1 MGNPV
6 LRSLLVLGAA
16 STSAYQVEGA
26 WNEDGK
32 GESVWDHFAHTPSM
46 IKGGDTGDVACD
58 VYHRYA
64 AELQLMKQM
73 NVRSYRFSVSW
84 SRVRPTG
91 RGAFN
96 QKGLDYYSRLTDAI
110 LAQGIRPVCTL
121 FHWDLPQALAD
132 PAWRSRETV
141 KLFGEYAAKAGDVL
155 GDRIKTWAILNEP
168 AVFARGAYGLPL
180 DSPEKTSF
188 AAALKSQHGA
198 NLATGEAFRALKA
211 AHGDASVGNALSMSP
226 ADPATASAEDHAAAE
241 RYHAWQNQWFLE
253 PSLSGRYPEAFVGG
267 QPLDEMGF
275 ELGDEERLKAPL
287 DWIGINY
294 YNREI
299 VKARTV
305 TAESRGEARLGLS
318 VARGYQGS
326 LTVKGW
332 EVWPKGIYDI
342 VVRISKDY
350 GLPIEITEN
359 GCSYNDAVDE
369 QGGVPD
375 PQRIG
380 FYRDHLNECARAIAD
395 GAELRGFHAWSFM
408 DNFEW
413 MDGYSQRF
421 GLVYVDRCTQ
431 RRIVKDSG
439 HWYAKVIAENR
450 A

>member
-1 MGNPV
+1 M
-6 LRSLLVLGAA
+6 

-58 VYHRYA
+58 MYHRYA

-84 SRVRPTG
+84 PRVRPTG

-198 NLATGEAFRALKA
+198 NLATGEAFRALTMRFRCRLLIRRRLLLKITRPRS
-211 AHGDASVGNALSMSP
+211 GITRGRTNGSWSPRSP
-226 ADPATASAEDHAAAE
+226 AAIPRPSWAGSRWMRWASSWA
-241 RYHAWQNQWFLE
+241 
-253 PSLSGRYPEAFVGG
+253 
-267 QPLDEMGF
+267 M
-275 ELGDEERLKAPL
+275 K
-287 DWIGINY
+287 
-294 YNREI
+294 
-299 VKARTV
+299 
-305 TAESRGEARLGLS
+305 RG
-318 VARGYQGS
+318 
-326 LTVKGW
+326 
-332 EVWPKGIYDI
+332 
-342 VVRISKDY
+342 
-350 GLPIEITEN
+350 
-359 GCSYNDAVDE
+359 
-369 QGGVPD
+369 
-375 PQRIG
+375 
-380 FYRDHLNECARAIAD
+380 
-395 GAELRGFHAWSFM
+395 
-408 DNFEW
+408 
-413 MDGYSQRF
+413 
-421 GLVYVDRCTQ
+421 
-431 RRIVKDSG
+431 
-439 HWYAKVIAENR
+439 
-450 A
+450 

>member
-1 MGNPV
+1 
-6 LRSLLVLGAA
+6 
-16 STSAYQVEGA
+16 
-26 WNEDGK
+26 
-32 GESVWDHFAHTPSM
+32 
-46 IKGGDTGDVACD
+46 
-58 VYHRYA
+58 
-64 AELQLMKQM
+64 
-73 NVRSYRFSVSW
+73 
-84 SRVRPTG
+84 
-91 RGAFN
+91 
-96 QKGLDYYSRLTDAI
+96 
-110 LAQGIRPVCTL
+110 
-121 FHWDLPQALAD
+121 
-132 PAWRSRETV
+132 
-141 KLFGEYAAKAGDVL
+141 
-155 GDRIKTWAILNEP
+155 
-168 AVFARGAYGLPL
+168 
-180 DSPEKTSF
+180 
-188 AAALKSQHGA
+188 
-198 NLATGEAFRALKA
+198 
-211 AHGDASVGNALSMSP
+211 
-226 ADPATASAEDHAAAE
+226 
-241 RYHAWQNQWFLE
+241 
-253 PSLSGRYPEAFVGG
+253 
-267 QPLDEMGF
+267 MGF

-395 GAELRGFHAWSFM
+395 GAKLRGFHAWSFM